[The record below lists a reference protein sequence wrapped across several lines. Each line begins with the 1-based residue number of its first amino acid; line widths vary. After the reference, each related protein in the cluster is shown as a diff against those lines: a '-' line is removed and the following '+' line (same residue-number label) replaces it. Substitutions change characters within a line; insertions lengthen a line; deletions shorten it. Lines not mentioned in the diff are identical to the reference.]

1 MDLRTAKM
9 QMAAQIL
16 SGLLASQPAEKEKE
30 VDPSLVRLA
39 LEYVD
44 EIIIDTKG

>member
-1 MDLRTAKM
+1 MDLRTTKM

-16 SGLLASQPAEKEKE
+16 SGLLASQPSDKETE
-30 VDPSLVRLA
+30 VDPTLVRLA

-44 EIIIDTKG
+44 SIIIDTKG